1 MYICL
6 LKGETM
12 SIIDF
17 IIILFLLWGA
27 VEGFSKGLI
36 EEVTMLAALIFG
48 VYFAVR
54 YSPYTEGILRDFLH
68 VDSGYIT
75 FIALAVTFLVIVI
88 VMYVIGKLLT
98 KVANILTLGWINKI
112 IGSLFGILKYMVI
125 ICVLLLV
132 LDAANGK
139 FEFWMKK
146 RLRIAGY
153 SFLFLILQKIF
164 AVLSAFDGRFCRI
177 VGGCFVCVNAFG
189 MSDDLAEVCVL
200 KRDV

>member
-36 EEVTMLAALIFG
+36 VEVTMLAALIFG

-75 FIALAVTFLVIVI
+75 FIALAVTFVVIVI

-132 LDAANGK
+132 LDAVNGK
-139 FEFWMKK
+139 FEFLDEETLKNS
-146 RLRIAGY
+146 RLFFP
-153 SFLFLILQKIF
+153 FLNF
-164 AVLSAFDGRFCRI
+164 AKNICSSIRF
-177 VGGCFVCVNAFG
+177 
-189 MSDDLAEVCVL
+189 
-200 KRDV
+200 